1 LFNCCCRYVL
11 PDGHS
16 ILEKFEERVP
26 EDQCPYLLVDIS
38 CPEDYTVTGSV
49 LIPCRTATGGKFP
62 PNGTYFQANEVFA
75 DHSSSHHP
83 ITIPRECIGM
93 LDRSIVY
100 FGSSIHSITRG
111 YVCARGFCQTTRT
124 PMRLCNTLHVTSTV
138 KIKAL
143 KKEAV
148 KKQGE
153 EKHAKRVRPN
163 RHLR

>member
-1 LFNCCCRYVL
+1 MSSQM
-11 PDGHS
+11 DS
-16 ILEKFEERVP
+16 ILEKFEERVT

-124 PMRLCNTLHVTSTV
+124 PMHLCNTLHATSTV

-148 KKQGE
+148 KKQRE

>member
-1 LFNCCCRYVL
+1 MSLPPGRYFVSWRLHSDRLCSDTL
-11 PDGHS
+11 PA
-16 ILEKFEERVP
+16 
-26 EDQCPYLLVDIS
+26 
-38 CPEDYTVTGSV
+38 
-49 LIPCRTATGGKFP
+49 CRTATGGKFP
-62 PNGTYFQANEVFA
+62 PNGIYFQANEVFA

-143 KKEAV
+143 KK
-148 KKQGE
+148 QGE

-163 RHLR
+163 RHLRWTDLIVAWHSCVQIVAD